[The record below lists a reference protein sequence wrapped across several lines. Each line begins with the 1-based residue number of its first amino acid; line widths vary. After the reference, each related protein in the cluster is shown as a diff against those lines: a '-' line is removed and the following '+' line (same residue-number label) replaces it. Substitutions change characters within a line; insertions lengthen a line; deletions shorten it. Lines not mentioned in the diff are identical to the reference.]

1 MTNVKL
7 IIIYMNTKTRDKTC
21 NSHFIHPQLHHIGH
35 IGPLLMNVAF
45 LHAHASVSG
54 DVVNC
59 I

>member
-1 MTNVKL
+1 
-7 IIIYMNTKTRDKTC
+7 MNTKTRDKTC

-35 IGPLLMNVAF
+35 HIGPLLTNVAF
-45 LHAHASVSG
+45 LHVRASVSG